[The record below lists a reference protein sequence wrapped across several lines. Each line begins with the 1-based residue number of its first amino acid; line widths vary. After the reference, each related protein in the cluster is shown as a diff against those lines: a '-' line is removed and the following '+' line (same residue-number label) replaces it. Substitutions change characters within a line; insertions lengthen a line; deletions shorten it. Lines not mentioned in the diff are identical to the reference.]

1 VDAAAGEPGEI
12 PEEWR
17 EKSLSDAD
25 RFELGAWVPLVLAT
39 LAVGV
44 YPAIVFGATND
55 SVVSLVQRA
64 FGG

>member
-1 VDAAAGEPGEI
+1 
-12 PEEWR
+12 
-17 EKSLSDAD
+17 
-25 RFELGAWVPLVLAT
+25 VLAT